1 MKVSIYY
8 MRVIIDIR
16 ERDLYAEC
24 ERLLNGLTKGTSITL
39 ERDQLALGDILL
51 TSDSGQRL
59 ALIERKTFP
68 DMMASIKDNRYK
80 EQSHRLLH
88 LQEYPPHSIFYLLE
102 GGFHQVY
109 SSVEKKILYSSI
121 ASLQMFKGFSVFR
134 TISLT
139 ETAEWIISLAN
150 KMDTNIGKQIK
161 PYFLTP
167 SYLHSQQPIVPTN
180 EIGAEE
186 HTLQPQSHPT
196 DYVQVVKKVK
206 KDNICR
212 ENIGEIMLSQIPG
225 ISSNTAIGI
234 MKYFDSFP
242 DMIHKIN
249 ENPSLLDEIMLE
261 TNGKKRKLGKNCTQ
275 NIRTFLQL
283 SPNHA

>member
-1 MKVSIYY
+1 

-24 ERLLNGLTKGTSITL
+24 ERLLSGLTKATSVTL

-51 TSDSGQRL
+51 TSNEGERL
-59 ALIERKTFP
+59 VLIERKTFQ

-102 GGFHQVY
+102 GGFHQLY
-109 SSVEKKILYSSI
+109 SPIEKKIMYSSI

-134 TISLT
+134 TVSLT
-139 ETAEWIISLAN
+139 ETAEWIISLAT
-150 KMDTNIGKQIK
+150 KMDTNKEKQIQ

-167 SYLHSQQPIVPTN
+167 SYLQSQQQPIPSTTEDGIERQTPQV
-180 EIGAEE
+180 
-186 HTLQPQSHPT
+186 QSHPT

-242 DMIHKIN
+242 DMVHKIN
-249 ENPSLLDEIMLE
+249 ENPALLDEIMLE

-275 NIRTFLQL
+275 NIRAFLQR
-283 SPNHA
+283 

>member
-1 MKVSIYY
+1 

-16 ERDLYAEC
+16 ERELYAEC
-24 ERLLNGLTKGTSITL
+24 ERLLSGLTKATSVTL

-51 TSDSGQRL
+51 TSEEGERL
-59 ALIERKTFP
+59 VLIERKTFQ

-102 GGFHQVY
+102 GGFHQLY
-109 SSVEKKILYSSI
+109 SPIEKKIMYSSI

-139 ETAEWIISLAN
+139 ETAEWIISLAT
-150 KMDTNIGKQIK
+150 KMDTNKEKQIQ

-167 SYLHSQQPIVPTN
+167 SYLQSQQQPIPSTTEDGIERQTPQV
-180 EIGAEE
+180 
-186 HTLQPQSHPT
+186 QSHPT

-242 DMIHKIN
+242 DMVHKIN
-249 ENPSLLDEIMLE
+249 ENPALLDEIMLE

-275 NIRTFLQL
+275 NIRAFLQR
-283 SPNHA
+283 

>member
-1 MKVSIYY
+1 

-24 ERLLNGLTKGTSITL
+24 ERLLNGLTKGTTITL

-167 SYLHSQQPIVPTN
+167 SYLHSQQALRSTCEDGTEEQIP
-180 EIGAEE
+180 EI
-186 HTLQPQSHPT
+186 PQTHAHPT

-283 SPNHA
+283 

>member
-1 MKVSIYY
+1 

-16 ERDLYAEC
+16 ERDLYTEC
-24 ERLLNGLTKGTSITL
+24 ENLIEGQTKATSITL

-51 TSDSGQRL
+51 TSNEGERL
-59 ALIERKTFP
+59 VLIERKTFQ

-88 LQEYPPHSIFYLLE
+88 LQEFPPHSIFYLLE
-102 GGFHQVY
+102 GGFHQLY
-109 SSVEKKILYSSI
+109 SPVEKKIMNSSI

-134 TISLT
+134 TISLR
-139 ETAEWIISLAN
+139 ETAEWIISLAT
-150 KMDTNIGKQIK
+150 KMDTNKEKQIP

-167 SYLHSQQPIVPTN
+167 SYLQSQKPMSSTT
-180 EIGAEE
+180 EDGKEE
-186 HTLQPQSHPT
+186 QMPHVQSHPT

-249 ENPSLLDEIMLE
+249 ENPTLLDEIMLE
-261 TNGKKRKLGKNCTQ
+261 SNGKKRKLGKNCAQ
-275 NIRTFLQL
+275 NIRAFLQL
-283 SPNHA
+283 

>member
-1 MKVSIYY
+1 

-24 ERLLNGLTKGTSITL
+24 ERLLSGLTKATSVTL

-51 TSDSGQRL
+51 TSEEGQRL
-59 ALIERKTFP
+59 VLIERKTFQ

-102 GGFHQVY
+102 GGFHQLY
-109 SSVEKKILYSSI
+109 SPIEKKIMYSSI

-139 ETAEWIISLAN
+139 ETAEWIISLAT
-150 KMDTNIGKQIK
+150 KMDTNKEKQIQ

-167 SYLHSQQPIVPTN
+167 SYLQSQQQPIPST
-180 EIGAEE
+180 AEDGKE
-186 HTLQPQSHPT
+186 GQPPQVQSHPT

-242 DMIHKIN
+242 DMVHKIN
-249 ENPSLLDEIMLE
+249 ENPALLDEIMLE

-275 NIRTFLQL
+275 NIRAFLQR
-283 SPNHA
+283 

>member
-1 MKVSIYY
+1 

-24 ERLLNGLTKGTSITL
+24 ERLLSGLTKATSVTL

-51 TSDSGQRL
+51 TSEEGEQL
-59 ALIERKTFP
+59 VLIERKTFQ

-102 GGFHQVY
+102 GGFHQLY
-109 SSVEKKILYSSI
+109 SPIEKKIMYSSI

-139 ETAEWIISLAN
+139 ETAEWIISLAT
-150 KMDTNIGKQIK
+150 KMDTNKEKQIQ

-167 SYLHSQQPIVPTN
+167 SYLQSQQ
-180 EIGAEE
+180 
-186 HTLQPQSHPT
+186 QPMPSTTEDGTEGQTPQVQSHPT

-242 DMIHKIN
+242 DMVHKIN
-249 ENPSLLDEIMLE
+249 ENPALLDEIMLE

-275 NIRTFLQL
+275 NIRAFLQR
-283 SPNHA
+283 

>member
-1 MKVSIYY
+1 

-24 ERLLNGLTKGTSITL
+24 ERLLSGLTKATSVNL

-51 TSDSGQRL
+51 TSNEGERL
-59 ALIERKTFP
+59 VLIERKTFQ

-102 GGFHQVY
+102 GGFHQLY
-109 SSVEKKILYSSI
+109 SPIEKKIMYSSI

-134 TISLT
+134 TVSLT
-139 ETAEWIISLAN
+139 ETAEWIISLAT
-150 KMDTNIGKQIK
+150 KMDTNKEKQIQ

-167 SYLHSQQPIVPTN
+167 SYLQSQQLPIPSTTEDGIERQTPQV
-180 EIGAEE
+180 
-186 HTLQPQSHPT
+186 QSHPT

-242 DMIHKIN
+242 DMVHKIN
-249 ENPSLLDEIMLE
+249 ENPALLDEIMLE

-275 NIRTFLQL
+275 NIRAFLQR
-283 SPNHA
+283 

>member
-1 MKVSIYY
+1 

-16 ERDLYAEC
+16 ERDLYTEC
-24 ERLLNGLTKGTSITL
+24 ERLLSGLSNATSIIL

-51 TSDSGQRL
+51 TSNEGERL
-59 ALIERKTFP
+59 VLIERKTFK

-102 GGFHQVY
+102 GGFHQLY
-109 SSVEKKILYSSI
+109 SPVEKKIMNSSI

-139 ETAEWIISLAN
+139 ETAEWIISLAT
-150 KMDTNIGKQIK
+150 KMDTNKEKQVP
-161 PYFLTP
+161 PYLLTP
-167 SYLHSQQPIVPTN
+167 SYLQSQQPVSSTTEN
-180 EIGAEE
+180 GKEE
-186 HTLQPQSHPT
+186 QTLHTQSHPT

-234 MKYFDSFP
+234 MKYFDSFQ

-249 ENPSLLDEIMLE
+249 ENPTLLDEIMLE
-261 TNGKKRKLGKNCTQ
+261 SNGKKRKLGKNCTQ
-275 NIRTFLQL
+275 NILAFLQL
-283 SPNHA
+283 

>member
-16 ERDLYAEC
+16 ERDLYAAC
-24 ERLLNGLTKGTSITL
+24 ESLLDGLSKATNITL
-39 ERDQLALGDILL
+39 ERDQLDLGDILL
-51 TSDSGQRL
+51 TSDQGQRL

-109 SSVEKKILYSSI
+109 SSLEKKILYSSI

-134 TISLT
+134 TISLS

-150 KMDTNIGKQIK
+150 KMDTNMGKRLDL
-161 PYFLTP
+161 YYLTP
-167 SYLHSQQPIVPTN
+167 SYLHSQLSQSSSTVDGC
-180 EIGAEE
+180 E
-186 HTLQPQSHPT
+186 QVRQQVDSHPT

-275 NIRTFLQL
+275 NIRAFLQL
-283 SPNHA
+283 

>member
-1 MKVSIYY
+1 

-24 ERLLNGLTKGTSITL
+24 ERLLSGLSKATSIIL

-51 TSDSGQRL
+51 TSNEGERL
-59 ALIERKTFP
+59 VLIERKTFQ

-102 GGFHQVY
+102 GGFHQLY
-109 SSVEKKILYSSI
+109 SAVEKKIMNSSI

-139 ETAEWIISLAN
+139 ETAEWIISLAT
-150 KMDTNIGKQIK
+150 KMDTNKEK
-161 PYFLTP
+161 KVPPYFLTQ
-167 SYLHSQQPIVPTN
+167 SYLQSQQPVSSTTEN
-180 EIGAEE
+180 GKEE
-186 HTLQPQSHPT
+186 QTLHTQSHPT

-249 ENPSLLDEIMLE
+249 ENPALLDEIMLE
-261 TNGKKRKLGKNCTQ
+261 SNGKKRKLGKNCTQ
-275 NIRTFLQL
+275 NIRAFLQL
-283 SPNHA
+283 